1 VAPSPVHPVKLGRVQ
16 LKNQG
21 VRAPA
26 TDAEQY
32 VSVSLSK
39 GGNVSLSKEAPG
51 LTNVVVGLGWDVR
64 TTTGTEFDL
73 DASAIVAGAE
83 GKVLSDKH
91 FIFFNNLVSPDG
103 TVEHTGDNLTGE
115 GEGDDEQV
123 KVNLAG
129 MAADVDKVVFP
140 VSIYD
145 ADSRSQSFGQVRN
158 AFIRVMNEA
167 GGAEIARY
175 DLSEDASTET
185 AMVFG
190 ELYRNGAEWKFRAV
204 GQGYAS
210 GLAGI
215 ARDFGVNV

>member
-1 VAPSPVHPVKLGRVQ
+1 
-16 LKNQG
+16 
-21 VRAPA
+21 
-26 TDAEQY
+26 
-32 VSVSLSK
+32 VSVSLTK
-39 GGNVSLSKEAPG
+39 GGNVSLTKEAPG
-51 LTNVVVGLGWDVR
+51 LTNVVVGLGWDIR
-64 TTTGTEFDL
+64 TTTGADFDL
-73 DASAIVAGAE
+73 DASAIVLGAD

-91 FIFFNNLVSPDG
+91 FVFFNNLTSPDG
-103 TVEHTGDNLTGE
+103 SVEHTGDNLTGE

-129 MAADVDKVVFP
+129 MAAEADKIVFT

-158 AFIRVMNEA
+158 AFIRVVNA
-167 GGAEIARY
+167 ADSKEIARY

-190 ELYRNGAEWKFRAV
+190 EVYRNGADWKFRAV

-215 ARDFGVNV
+215 ARDYGVNV